1 MPLARAGSVA
11 IDHLRRCRILLS
23 KMKIGELADQVG
35 CDVQTIRYYEREG
48 LMVEPGR
55 SEAGHRRYGEH
66 DAKRLRFIRHC
77 RSLDMPLSEIRLL
90 LAFAA
95 APTEAC
101 AQVDA
106 LLDKHIAHVRARLA
120 VLQDL
125 DAQLVALRA
134 RCDGDTTHAC
144 AILGAFNDGPS
155 RPEGECCS
163 AGKSRH

>member
-1 MPLARAGSVA
+1 
-11 IDHLRRCRILLS
+11 
-23 KMKIGELADQVG
+23 MKIGDLAEQVG
-35 CDVQTIRYYEREG
+35 CDVQTIRFYEREG
-48 LMVEPGR
+48 LMDEPGR

-66 DAKRLRFIRHC
+66 DTKRLRFIRHC

-95 APTEAC
+95 APTESC

-106 LLDKHIAHVRARLA
+106 LLDKHIAHVRTRLA
-120 VLQDL
+120 ALQEL

-144 AILGAFNDGPS
+144 AILEAFNVGSS
-155 RPEGECCS
+155 RTEGKCCK
-163 AGKSRH
+163 AEKSEH